1 MKNREII
8 SRTIN
13 KNSAVVLLMD
23 KQTRKV
29 GEYEI
34 SIPSDYT
41 TAEKA
46 ERFFLKHFKHEQ
58 YKFISCEEVKTAPVL
73 FGMYLEDFVKLAR
86 AVDERDKTTRNCV
99 TKEVVTMAAS
109 YEYVNENRNIEGD
122 IIFIPARIK
131 DVEAAENYI
140 RKNKMYKGRLVGV
153 TSVYPVKQLYALSEE
168 IFVQNA
174 RPMLDRFH
182 IAGED

>member
-41 TAEKA
+41 TADKA

-73 FGMYLEDFVKLAR
+73 LGMYLDEFIKLAR
-86 AVDERDKTTRNCV
+86 AVDERDKTTRDCV
-99 TKEVVTMAAS
+99 TKEVVSMAAL
-109 YEYVNENRNIEGD
+109 YEYVNDKREIEED
-122 IIFIPARIK
+122 AIFIPARIK
-131 DVEAAENYI
+131 DEEAAENYI
-140 RKNKMYKGRLVGV
+140 RKNKLYKGRLVGV
-153 TSVYPVKQLYALSEE
+153 KSVYSVKQLYALSEE
-168 IFVQNA
+168 IFKQNA

-182 IAGED
+182 ISE